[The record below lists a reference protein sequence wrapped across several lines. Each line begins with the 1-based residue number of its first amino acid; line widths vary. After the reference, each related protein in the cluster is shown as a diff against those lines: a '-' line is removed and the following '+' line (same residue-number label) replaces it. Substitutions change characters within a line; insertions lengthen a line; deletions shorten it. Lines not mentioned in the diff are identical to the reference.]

1 MASLAPGATDDASS
15 GSSRQRSVA
24 DHILTSALWLALY
37 TQWLSILPV
46 VMPDQIAAIVGPD
59 NPAKAGIAGTIAA
72 VGAIV
77 SLIITP
83 VAGALSDRLRA
94 PRGRRRPFLISGML
108 LTCASLLPLALFG
121 GRGSVFLYAL
131 VILNLQIWWNW
142 TAGAYAGLVPDVVP
156 AGEQSVASGWLNVMT
171 IGGTILGN
179 VLVWALYRTDRVLP
193 LIGVFIVLS
202 LVCLMLTL
210 RGGKESPSPGAA
222 SKFDLGAFVRSFFLD
237 PRSNANMYWVLVTRL
252 FANMGIWSVF
262 TFLLFY
268 IESVL
273 GLDSDAAV
281 KLLSALLGAGT
292 FVAVPAS
299 IFGARLADR
308 HGLVRVVRITSWI
321 MAAAVSCFA
330 VIAFNPNMAIVAVL
344 TIIFGAAN
352 GAYGAVDWALALKVL
367 PAGQN
372 AGKDMGIW
380 HVSMVLPQI
389 AGPAAMGWLITLIE
403 KTASARAAYATAFV
417 VAAMW
422 FTLAA
427 ALVNRVK
434 IAVYKA

>member
-1 MASLAPGATDDASS
+1 MDSPAASATEDASG
-15 GSSRQRSVA
+15 GSRRLSAA
-24 DHILTSALWLALY
+24 DHILISALWLAFY

-46 VMPDQIAAIVGPD
+46 VMPDQVAAIVGPD
-59 NPAKAGIAGTIAA
+59 NPEKAGVAGTIAA
-72 VGAIV
+72 AGAIV
-77 SLIITP
+77 SLVMTP

-94 PRGRRRPFLISGML
+94 PLGRRRPFLISGTL
-108 LTCASLLPLALFG
+108 LTCMSLLPLALFEG
-121 GRGSVFLYAL
+121 GGSVFLYAL

-156 AGEQSVASGWLNVMT
+156 KQQQSEASGWLNVMT

-193 LIGVFIVLS
+193 LIGVFIALS

-210 RGGKESPSPGAA
+210 RGGKELPSQGA
-222 SKFDLGAFVRSFFLD
+222 SSQFEFGAFVRSFFLN

-273 GLDSDAAV
+273 SLDSEAAIR
-281 KLLSALLGAGT
+281 LLSALLGAGT
-292 FVAVPAS
+292 FVAIPAS
-299 IFGARLADR
+299 IFGAKLADR
-308 HGLVRVVRITSWI
+308 HGLVRVVQTTSWI

-330 VIAFNPNMAIVAVL
+330 VIAFNPNMAVVAIL
-344 TIIFGAAN
+344 TVVFGAAN

-372 AGKDMGIW
+372 SGKDMGIW

-403 KTASARAAYATAFV
+403 KTASAQAAYAMAFA
-417 VAAMW
+417 VASIW

-434 IAVYKA
+434 IAVH